1 MSDFIIVDGDK
12 AEFKPTFGLAQVV
25 VRLGK
30 IKGSGRSSL
39 TDKKVCILG
48 DEKTV
53 SVPGCLYIAGA
64 FIIPGIGTLKIDF
77 LNSDQIAKKTNS
89 AQTPM
94 ILKGSNFIA
103 KFEVQAPAF
112 MLLPL
117 IPDVTPRYAGIGSFI
132 TTNTKWTAT

>member
-25 VRLGK
+25 VRLGE

-39 TDKKVCILG
+39 KDKNVCILG

-53 SVPGCLYIAGA
+53 LVPGCLYTAGA
-64 FIIPGIGTLKIDF
+64 FIIPGVGTLKIDT
-77 LNSDQIAKKTNS
+77 LNRDQIANKTNS
-89 AQTPM
+89 AGKPM
-94 ILKGSNFIA
+94 ILQGSSFIA

-117 IPDVTPRYAGIGSFI
+117 LPDVTPQYFGTGSFI
-132 TTNTKWTAT
+132 TTNTKWTGT